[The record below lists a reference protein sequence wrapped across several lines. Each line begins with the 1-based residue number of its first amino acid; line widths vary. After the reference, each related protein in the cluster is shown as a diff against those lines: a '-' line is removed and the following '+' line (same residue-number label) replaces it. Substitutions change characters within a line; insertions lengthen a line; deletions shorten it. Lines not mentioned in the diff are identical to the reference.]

1 METEVAA
8 GKPPLH
14 GTAEGGTPA
23 PAIGVAGAFA
33 STWVA
38 HSLYKGPCDRHATL
52 LALFEREACA
62 EPNQYKPADLVERS
76 PDARSNENVPSA
88 GHRGRITDEPADTH
102 RVEQQSEQKQVA
114 GRAVRADELR

>member
-1 METEVAA
+1 MLSPFPLGERPRGVSSLPLLEGAILVMETEVAA

-14 GTAEGGTPA
+14 DTAEGGTPA

-33 STWVA
+33 PTWVV

-76 PDARSNENVPSA
+76 
-88 GHRGRITDEPADTH
+88 
-102 RVEQQSEQKQVA
+102 
-114 GRAVRADELR
+114 